1 VILGKPEAVRLALT
15 CLLARGH
22 LLIEDV
28 PGVGKT
34 TLAHALAQ
42 VLGLAWQRVQ
52 FTSDLLP
59 ADIIGVSVF
68 DAGSGNFTFR
78 KGPMFTQLLLA
89 DEVNRASPKTQS
101 ALLEAMEER
110 QVSVDVT
117 TYRLPD
123 PFFVV
128 ATQNPFEQL
137 GTFRLP
143 ESQLDRFLMRISLGY
158 PDAANERA
166 LLAEGD
172 RRELLAGMQPALSPD
187 GVREL
192 QAAAQAVHVAP
203 ALLAYVQTLV
213 ASTRQRTDVL
223 MGLSPRAGQGL
234 VRAARAWAMLA
245 GRDMV
250 IPEDVQAVF
259 APGGR
264 ASPRARGRRHRGGSC
279 RVHHRARPRR
289 AGSGVDSPMQVPGR
303 DTGKGMPGRTPIR
316 PGNVKARLRRRMA
329 SWARRRQGEDQ
340 LPITI
345 TTRRVYILPTRAGLA
360 FAALA
365 FVMLIAGLN
374 YANSIALLLTFLL
387 AGFGMIA
394 MHLTHRNLVGV
405 NLRAVAS
412 VDAFVGEHGRLL
424 LTLENAADT
433 ARIGLDCEVEGS
445 PRAAVDVPARG
456 SAESRC
462 VAVTAAARPPDGG
475 PYQTIHGI
483 SVRPVSRLDVRAP
496 AGLVA
501 RLAGAARAS

>member
-1 VILGKPEAVRLALT
+1 MSLDATLAALDRVILGKSDAVRLALA

-68 DAGSGNFTFR
+68 DAPSGAFSFK

-158 PDAANERA
+158 PDAAHERA
-166 LLAEGD
+166 LLAAPD
-172 RRELLAGMQPALSPD
+172 RRDLLAGMQPTLTPD
-187 GVREL
+187 GVREM
-192 QAAAQAVHVAP
+192 QAAAQRVHCSD
-203 ALLAYVQTLV
+203 ALLEYVQSLI
-213 ASTRQRTDVL
+213 ASTRQRTDIL
-223 MGLSPRAGQGL
+223 IGLSPRAGQGL
-234 VRAARAWAMLA
+234 VRAARAWALLA

-250 IPEDVQAVF
+250 VPEDVQAVF
-259 APGGR
+259 ASVAAHRLER
-264 ASPRARGRRHRGGSC
+264 AGTATAADHAAFIAELARG
-279 RVHHRARPRR
+279 
-289 AGSGVDSPMQVPGR
+289 
-303 DTGKGMPGRTPIR
+303 
-316 PGNVKARLRRRMA
+316 
-329 SWARRRQGEDQ
+329 
-340 LPITI
+340 
-345 TTRRVYILPTRAGLA
+345 
-360 FAALA
+360 
-365 FVMLIAGLN
+365 
-374 YANSIALLLTFLL
+374 
-387 AGFGMIA
+387 
-394 MHLTHRNLVGV
+394 
-405 NLRAVAS
+405 
-412 VDAFVGEHGRLL
+412 
-424 LTLENAADT
+424 
-433 ARIGLDCEVEGS
+433 
-445 PRAAVDVPARG
+445 
-456 SAESRC
+456 
-462 VAVTAAARPPDGG
+462 VAVP
-475 PYQTIHGI
+475 I
-483 SVRPVSRLDVRAP
+483 
-496 AGLVA
+496 
-501 RLAGAARAS
+501 